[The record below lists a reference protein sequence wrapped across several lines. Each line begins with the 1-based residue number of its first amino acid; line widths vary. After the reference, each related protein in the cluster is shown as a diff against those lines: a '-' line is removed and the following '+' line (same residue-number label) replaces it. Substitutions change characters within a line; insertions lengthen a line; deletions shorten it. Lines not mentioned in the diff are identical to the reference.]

1 VPIKRSLRP
10 RGWAAAGLTVTAALT
25 VVACSG
31 APSLVGPAAASSSAA
46 GHSATSAPDG
56 GGRTSKDSSSRPL
69 APLTGLPAAS
79 KGAASRP
86 AVVLALAGPDPHG
99 LTSADMVFEEIA
111 TPIRYV
117 AVYQSRQARSAGPV
131 TATQPPDAQTLAVL
145 HPLFG
150 YNGAKAPFFVG
161 TLDKS
166 KVTDLG
172 YTNHPSLYSTTP
184 LGLTTST
191 RAIWGAAH
199 GGTAPPPVFQY
210 AGDGSGAQKLA
221 AADSRPSSVRLAF
234 PGGGTQEWAF
244 DRHAS
249 MWSLTGGGPK
259 VQVANLVVQTVPYRQ
274 VGVNRRF
281 GVTLPSAQVL
291 GTGKA
296 EVLSGDTMVSGS
308 WSKPHPGD
316 VTNYFDARG
325 YPIPLHPGP
334 TWVVLAPT
342 STRVSTSGAQ

>member
-1 VPIKRSLRP
+1 MPTKRSLRP
-10 RGWAAAGLTVTAALT
+10 RGWAAAGLTLMAALP
-25 VVACSG
+25 VVACGGS
-31 APSLVGPAAASSSAA
+31 PSLVGPAAASPSAA
-46 GHSATSAPDG
+46 GHSPTATPDDG
-56 GGRTSKDSSSRPL
+56 GQASHDSSSRPL

-86 AVVLALAGPDPHG
+86 AVVLVLAGPDPQG
-99 LTSADMVFEEIA
+99 LTSADVVFEEIA

-117 AVYQSRQARSAGPV
+117 AVYQSRQVRLAGPV
-131 TATQPPDAQTLAVL
+131 TGTQPPDAQALAVL

-150 YNGAKAPFFVG
+150 YNGARAPFFVG

-166 KVTDLG
+166 TVTDLG

-184 LGLTTST
+184 RGLTTST

-210 AGDGSGAQKLA
+210 AGGGSGAQNRA
-221 AADSRPSSVRLAF
+221 AADSRSSSVRLTF
-234 PGGGTQEWAF
+234 RGSGTQDWAF

-249 MWSLTGGGPK
+249 RWLLTSGGPK
-259 VQVANLVVQTVPYRQ
+259 VQVANLVVQMVSYRQ
-274 VGVNRRF
+274 IGVNRRF

-296 EVLSGDTMVSGS
+296 EVFSGDTAVSGS

-334 TWVVLAPT
+334 TWVVLAPVG
-342 STRVSTSGAQ
+342 TRVSTSGAQ